1 MPIATNCRQKF
12 SQANHF
18 YKSFPENLKL
28 LPREVPSFQACE
40 NGLGLPLRQEAWVI
54 KTIAYLEIAVN
65 KDKAIPAYR

>member
-40 NGLGLPLRQEAWVI
+40 NGLGLPLRQHAWVI
-54 KTIAYLEIAVN
+54 QTIASLEIPVS
-65 KDKAIPAYR
+65 KDKAITAHQ